1 MMRFFTPAEDSCVH
15 EVEIYT
21 EEATMA
27 RKGIHFLKTVSKP
40 EAERIW
46 HDALRLGPLGGQEVP
61 LAEAQDRVLDGDILV
76 PIDVPPFDRALVDG
90 YAVRA
95 VDTFNAKEDAPV
107 SLELAAETAPAGTV
121 PETEVSSGTAL
132 EVATGGVIP
141 RGANA
146 VQMVEHSEVQGRRLF
161 LYRPVAPGANIQ
173 VAGADMRMGETVLR
187 AGQRLTTRELGVL
200 AALGVDR
207 VRVSRRPRVAIIST
221 GDELLSPGQP
231 LEPGKIYDS
240 NATTVAAA
248 VRDNGGEAEFLGV
261 VPDDEE
267 ALRGACEK
275 ARDGFDAVVLS
286 GGTSK
291 GAGDLTFGII
301 DGMAQ
306 PGILVHGVGI
316 KPGKPIVLAAW
327 DGRPVVVLPGF
338 PTSAIITFN
347 LFVSPVLRRLAN
359 LPVEAES
366 ESVQA
371 RLAVRYHSAAG
382 RHEYVLVHL
391 VSRIGEAPAAYP
403 ISGASGSIY
412 AFAQADGSMEV
423 AADRAVVPDGE
434 VVRVAPLS
442 QRLKTAD
449 LTFIGS
455 HCRGVDLALGLLRR
469 ARGLTA
475 KVINVGSSAGVE
487 ACARGEADLAGV
499 HLLDPASGV
508 YNRAALERLG
518 TDGVLIKGYV
528 RRQGIYFRKGDFPE
542 EPPTLDL
549 LAGMAELRMLNR
561 TRGAG
566 TRVLLDILLDEIAR
580 DTGIS
585 PAELRAG
592 IAGYDVETRSH
603 NAVAAAVA
611 SRRADWGLG
620 IEAVAVAYDLG
631 FRPLRNE
638 EYDFLA
644 LRDRLERDPVQA
656 FLQVLRSSE
665 FRKALGELQGFVP
678 DTRTGEP
685 ES

>member
-1 MMRFFTPAEDSCVH
+1 MG
-15 EVEIYT
+15 
-21 EEATMA
+21 
-27 RKGIHFLKTVSKP
+27 RKGIHFLKTVSKS

-46 HDALRLGPLGGQEVP
+46 HDALRLGPLGTQEVP
-61 LAEAQDRVLDGDILV
+61 LPEAQDRVLHEDIVV
-76 PIDVPPFDRALVDG
+76 PVDVPPFDRALVDG

-95 VDTFNAKEDAPV
+95 ADTFDAEEDAPV
-107 SLELAAETAPAGTV
+107 SLELAPETAPAGTV
-121 PETEVSSGTAL
+121 PETEVTPGMAL

-146 VQMVEHSEVQGRRLF
+146 VQMVEHSEVEGGRLL
-161 LYRPVAPGANIQ
+161 LYKPVAPGANIQ

-187 AGQRLTTRELGVL
+187 AGERLTTRELGVL
-200 AALGVDR
+200 AALGIDR
-207 VRVSRRPRVAIIST
+207 VQVSRRPRVAILST
-221 GDELLSPGQP
+221 GDELLSPGRP

-240 NATTVAAA
+240 NATTVAGA

-261 VPDDEE
+261 IPDDEA
-267 ALRGACEK
+267 ALRSACER
-275 ARDGFDAVVLS
+275 ARDEFDAVILS

-301 DGMAQ
+301 DETAP

-327 DGRPVVVLPGF
+327 EGRPVVVLPGF

-347 LFVSPVLRRLAN
+347 LFVSPVIRRLAN

-371 RLAVRYHSAAG
+371 RLAVRYHSAEG

-391 VSRIGEAPAAYP
+391 VPRTGQMPAAYP
-403 ISGASGSIY
+403 ISGASGSIH

-423 AADRAVVPDGE
+423 AADRPVVAEGE
-434 VVRVAPLS
+434 VVQVAPLAH
-442 QRLKTAD
+442 RLKTAD
-449 LTFIGS
+449 LTLIGS
-455 HCRGVDLALGLLRR
+455 HCRGVDLALALLREE
-469 ARGLTA
+469 RGLTA

-487 ACARGEADLAGV
+487 ACARGETDLAGV
-499 HLLDPASGV
+499 HLLDPSSGI
-508 YNRAALERLG
+508 YNQAALTRLG
-518 TDGVLIKGYV
+518 DEGVLIKGYV
-528 RRQGIYFRKGDFPE
+528 RRQGIYYRKNAFPE
-542 EPPTLDL
+542 KPPTLKM
-549 LAGMAELRMLNR
+549 LARMDGLRMLNR

-566 TRVLLDILLDEIAR
+566 TRVLLDLLLDEIAR
-580 DTGIS
+580 DSGIS
-585 PAELRAG
+585 PVDLRAE
-592 IAGYDVETRSH
+592 IAGYEVETRSH

-611 SRRADWGLG
+611 SGRADWGLG
-620 IEAVAVAYDLG
+620 IEAVAVAYGLG
-631 FRPLRNE
+631 FTPLRDE

-644 LRDRLERDPVQA
+644 LRDRLQREPTQA

-665 FRKALGELQGFVP
+665 FRKALGELPGFVP
-678 DTRTGEP
+678 GARTGEP

>member
-1 MMRFFTPAEDSCVH
+1 MG
-15 EVEIYT
+15 
-21 EEATMA
+21 
-27 RKGIHFLKTVSKP
+27 RKGIHFLKTVSKS

-46 HDALRLGPLGGQEVP
+46 HDALRLDPLGGEEVP
-61 LAEAQDRVLDGDILV
+61 IAEAQGRVLDGDILV

-95 VDTFNAKEDAPV
+95 ADTFDAEEEVPV
-107 SLELAAETAPAGTV
+107 SLELAPETAPAGAV
-121 PETEVSSGTAL
+121 PKTEVRDGTAL

-146 VQMVEHSEVQGRRLF
+146 VQMVEFSEVEGRRLD
-161 LYRPVAPGANIQ
+161 LYKPVAPGANIQ
-173 VAGADMRMGETVLR
+173 AAGADMRMGETVLR

-200 AALGVDR
+200 AALGIDS
-207 VRVSRRPRVAIIST
+207 VRVSKRPRVAIIST
-221 GDELLSPGQP
+221 GDELVTPGRP

-240 NATTVAAA
+240 NATTVEAA

-261 VPDDEE
+261 IPDDEE
-267 ALRGACEK
+267 ALRAACER
-275 ARDGFDAVVLS
+275 ARDNFDAVVLS

-301 DGMAQ
+301 DSVAR

-347 LFVSPVLRRLAN
+347 LFVAPVIKRLAN
-359 LPVEAES
+359 LPVEREAES
-366 ESVQA
+366 GEA
-371 RLAVRYHSAAG
+371 RLAVVYHSAEG
-382 RHEYVLVHL
+382 RHEHVLVNL
-391 VSRIGEAPAAYP
+391 VPRNEGAPAAYP
-403 ISGASGSIY
+403 IAGASGSIH
-412 AFAQADGSMEV
+412 AFAQADGTMEV
-423 AADRAVVPDGE
+423 AADCSVVREGE
-434 VVRVAPLS
+434 AVRVAPLA
-442 QRLKTAD
+442 RTLKVAD
-449 LTFIGS
+449 LTLIGS
-455 HCRGVDLALGLLRR
+455 HCRGVDLALGMLRKER
-469 ARGLTA
+469 RLTA
-475 KVINVGSSAGVE
+475 KVIHVGSSAGVE
-487 ACARGEADLAGV
+487 ACSRGETDLAGV

-518 TDGVLIKGYV
+518 TDGLLIKGYV
-528 RRQGIYFRKGDFPE
+528 RRQGIYFRKEEFPA

-566 TRVLLDILLDEIAR
+566 TRVLLDLLLDEIAGEK
-580 DTGIS
+580 GIS
-585 PAELRAG
+585 PMEFRAG
-592 IAGYDVETRSH
+592 IAGYDAETRSH

-611 SRRADWGLG
+611 SGRADWGLG

-631 FRPLRNE
+631 FAPLRDE
-638 EYDFLA
+638 EYDFLS
-644 LRDRLERDPVQA
+644 LRNRLEREPVQA
-656 FLQVLRSSE
+656 FLEVLRSSE
-665 FRKALGELQGFVP
+665 FRKALGELPGFIPDAGTGQPFVP
-678 DTRTGEP
+678 DPWIGEP